1 MHEWVNDF
9 FHQLKYISKF
19 RERIEEKIKKISF
32 YSELSYYTFLMKYNL
47 SHFNATLSRNK

>member
-1 MHEWVNDF
+1 MHEWVHDF

-19 RERIEEKIKKISF
+19 RERIEEKIKKMSF